1 MVRTKTVSA
10 RVEMEFYE
18 KVQALA
24 ERRGVTVSDV
34 VREALENELEEA
46 EVLEQVNGMEVQYPK
61 KSLWRRLGLRI
72 RALIL

>member
-1 MVRTKTVSA
+1 MRTKTVSA

-24 ERRGVTVSDV
+24 EGRGVTVSDV
-34 VREALENELEEA
+34 VRQALENELDEA
-46 EVLEQVNGMEVQYPK
+46 EVLEQVNGMEVYYPRKPWWK
-61 KSLWRRLGLRI
+61 KLGHRI